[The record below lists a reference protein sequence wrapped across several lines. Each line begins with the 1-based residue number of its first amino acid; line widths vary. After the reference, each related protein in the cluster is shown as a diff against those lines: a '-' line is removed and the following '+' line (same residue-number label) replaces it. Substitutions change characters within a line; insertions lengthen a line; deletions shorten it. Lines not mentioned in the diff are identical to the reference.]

1 MRFHTPAPV
10 VDTALFARDGGRAN
24 GISSRNARRPR
35 GRFELGQRYRRG
47 GSETKHYP
55 SRMRRLSGKRGWRL
69 PSQGGPLPGEKKN
82 KLDRALKGASGK
94 SPVRLARGRRAEV
107 AGRDRGDLSLS
118 RFGFSES
125 FLPNDLEMRPHQ
137 INPLKSLRDDEERR
151 DVFYVSRRGMNRIL
165 SVQLAPG
172 QCPVFGHRQWPQG
185 MAQSLL
191 PTFRVGGQDRP
202 AGQSVW
208 QPDARQQYRSA
219 RARQRVRAWH
229 RPGRESEGRVME
241 SANCEGAKSH
251 NRQVGLTR
259 MIGAGRA
266 RSAWSRSRSRRPGSV
281 TMVLFLAVLLGA
293 LGPGARSAW
302 AFPFED
308 IAAFLQRNA
317 HYILQFRQLLS
328 AARDTRESIMKAY
341 EGIKDWKNLGWVD
354 TLDLVHAP
362 WFDQVDGIEDL
373 RAVTD
378 LTVLNVEQA
387 TKLFD
392 DLRDF
397 GSLEHNPRY
406 RRDGWYRTRVDS
418 IRGIA
423 RRARAHRVALLRQM
437 QSHNR
442 ALSKDTERVRRLRD
456 RIEEESK
463 KEPANQGTI
472 SSLQGELAAIQ
483 AKHEGEN
490 MMMVNQNAI
499 MNLVGAENMDESFLE
514 AVDGDWMGDNR
525 RGFREFGRSF
535 SK

>member
-1 MRFHTPAPV
+1 MRSAEGEGDRMGEESEVLCFIEGELKDV
-10 VDTALFARDGGRAN
+10 VGLATTGSIQHSEGGRQDSAEESCYTTDDVVVA
-24 GISSRNARRPR
+24 GACGVGASAEAVTRAIGVVRARTARRSSAPR
-35 GRFELGQRYRRG
+35 RF
-47 GSETKHYP
+47 
-55 SRMRRLSGKRGWRL
+55 
-69 PSQGGPLPGEKKN
+69 
-82 KLDRALKGASGK
+82 RAL
-94 SPVRLARGRRAEV
+94 PIVLW
-107 AGRDRGDLSLS
+107 L
-118 RFGFSES
+118 
-125 FLPNDLEMRPHQ
+125 
-137 INPLKSLRDDEERR
+137 
-151 DVFYVSRRGMNRIL
+151 
-165 SVQLAPG
+165 
-172 QCPVFGHRQWPQG
+172 
-185 MAQSLL
+185 
-191 PTFRVGGQDRP
+191 
-202 AGQSVW
+202 
-208 QPDARQQYRSA
+208 
-219 RARQRVRAWH
+219 
-229 RPGRESEGRVME
+229 VMM
-241 SANCEGAKSH
+241 G
-251 NRQVGLTR
+251 
-259 MIGAGRA
+259 
-266 RSAWSRSRSRRPGSV
+266 
-281 TMVLFLAVLLGA
+281 GA
-293 LGPGARSAW
+293 LPAW

-378 LTVLNVEQA
+378 LTVMNVEQA

-406 RRDGWYRTRVDS
+406 RRDGWYRSRVDS

-499 MNLVGAENMDESFLE
+499 MTLVGAENMDESFLE
-514 AVDGDWMGDNR
+514 AVDGDWMGENR